1 MGKVS
6 YDFTILDGIQS
17 TEYYTPNLGKKS
29 YNLGEGSYT
38 GGGDIIC
45 SGIKFSYWK
54 FYNKCSRE
62 VI

>member
-17 TEYYTPNLGKKS
+17 TEYYTPNLGEKS

-38 GGGDIIC
+38 GGVTLSAPGLNSATGGFTI
-45 SGIKFSYWK
+45 
-54 FYNKCSRE
+54 NVAER
-62 VI
+62 